1 MAEKIGEKIADP
13 LKRHSAP
20 ELDTKRRPSEAE
32 TAWKEK
38 TLKPSREKSRDRP
51 ADFTTVSSY
60 PIRRLYTEADLP
72 DWNPERD
79 LGYPGEPPYTR
90 GIHST
95 MYRGRLWTMRQFAG
109 FGAAEDT
116 NRRFR
121 YLLSQGQ
128 TGLSVAFDL
137 PTLMGYDADHP
148 LSEGE
153 VGKCGVAI
161 SSLAD
166 MEALFDQIPL
176 AKVTTSMTITSPAA
190 AIWAMYLAVAEKQGA
205 DWGSLS
211 GTLQNDILKEYIAQK
226 EYIYPPEPSMRL
238 VIDTFEFGVKNTP
251 KFNTISISGYHIREA
266 GSTAIQELAFTLR
279 DGLEYVEWGMRR
291 GLNVDEF
298 VPQLSF
304 FFNAHSDFFEEIA
317 KYRAARRIWHKAMV
331 ERYKSKNPR
340 AWALR
345 FHTQTA
351 GCSLTAQQ
359 PYNNVVRTAIQA
371 LAAVLGGTQSLHTN
385 SLDEAWALPT
395 ESAATVAL
403 RTQQI
408 IAYESGVTHTAD
420 PLGGSYFV
428 ETLTGEMERGARDY
442 IAKID
447 ALGGMVAAIE
457 HGFPQREIADAAY
470 RFQVA
475 VDRREKIIVGV
486 NDYEVEEKPIET
498 LHINDSVART
508 QTDRLRKLRSERSND
523 EVARCL
529 DSLRR
534 AATGGE
540 NLMPHLFQTVKAY
553 ATLRAI
559 CDALRQPFGVYQE
572 VAIT

>member
-1 MAEKIGEKIADP
+1 MTDSRKPGAPAAGEVP
-13 LKRHSAP
+13 
-20 ELDTKRRPSEAE
+20 RRPSDRER
-32 TAWKEK
+32 TWEK
-38 TLKPSREKSRDRP
+38 TLLRP
-51 ADFTTVSSY
+51 ALQKSPERSSEFTTISGH
-60 PIRRLYTEADLP
+60 PIERLYTPGDLAGWDP
-72 DWNPERD
+72 ARE
-79 LGYPGEPPYTR
+79 LGVPGEPPYTR
-90 GIHST
+90 GIHPS

-109 FGAAEDT
+109 FGSAEDT

-128 TGLSVAFDL
+128 NGISVAFDL
-137 PTLMGYDADHP
+137 PTLMGYDSDHS
-148 LSEGE
+148 LAEGE

-176 AKVTTSMTITSPAA
+176 GGVSTSMTINSPAA
-190 AIWAMYLAVAEKQGA
+190 ILWAMYLAVAAKQGV
-205 DWGSLS
+205 DWSTLG

-226 EYIYPPEPSMRL
+226 EYIYPPKPSMRL
-238 VIDTFEFGVKNTP
+238 VIDTFEFGARHTP

-279 DGLEYVEWGMRR
+279 DGMEYVEWGMRR
-291 GLNVDEF
+291 GLDVDQF

-304 FFNAHSDFFEEIA
+304 FFNAHNDFFEEIA

-340 AWALR
+340 SWALR

-395 ESAATVAL
+395 EFAATIAL

-408 IAYESGVTHTAD
+408 IAHETGATNTVD

-428 ETLTGEMERGARDY
+428 ETLTNEVARGAWEY
-442 IAKID
+442 IDRID
-447 ALGGMVAAIE
+447 AMGGMVAAIE
-457 HGFPQREIADAAY
+457 RSYPQREIAEASY
-470 RFQVA
+470 RYQVA
-475 VDRREKIIVGV
+475 VDKKEKIIVGV
-486 NDYEVEEKPIET
+486 NDFTSEEKPLDVLQIDET
-498 LHINDSVART
+498 VAHR
-508 QTDRLRKLRSERSND
+508 QAERLSKLRTDRSKADVDRRLN
-523 EVARCL
+523 
-529 DSLRR
+529 SLR
-534 AATGGE
+534 AAAKGKD
-540 NLMPHLFQTVKAY
+540 NLMPFIYDAVKSY
-553 ATLRAI
+553 ATLGEI
-559 CDALRQPFGVYQE
+559 CDALRDVFGTYEE